1 MKGKWTAIEAGIGA
15 GVDSYFEYLVKGATL
30 LQRPELMRMFKIG
43 KETIDQYLKKDD
55 WHFWVNM
62 KNGQVTMPL
71 FQNLEAFWPGTL
83 SMVGD
88 ISGAMKSL
96 HNYHQVWKQYGFTPE
111 FYNVAQGLRF
121 ASFCSLLTSLL
132 CRWGGGQQ
140 RGISPAAG
148 VDREHHVPL
157 QSYRRPLAH

>member
-1 MKGKWTAIEAGIGA
+1 M
-15 GVDSYFEYLVKGATL
+15 S
-30 LQRPELMRMFKIG
+30 MFKIG

-62 KNGQVTMPL
+62 KNGAVTMPL

-88 ISGAMKSL
+88 LEAGLRSL

-111 FYNVAQGLRF
+111 FYNVAQGLNESYSEQNLDSEVF
-121 ASFCSLLTSLL
+121 QGVLLPTGKDIR
-132 CRWGGGQQ
+132 C
-140 RGISPAAG
+140 
-148 VDREHHVPL
+148 VP
-157 QSYRRPLAH
+157 S